1 MVPGDAYRWA
11 RLPGELG
18 LDGMAQ
24 RREMSLLLGI
34 TAVTSPFLR
43 TRLAPAEH
51 TSLLPFCA
59 HANEQRQW
67 RLGGSCFFVLSVRL
81 YPPFLS
87 SDLFRHAQGHVLWVV
102 NLVFFLGLLVAPH
115 LFDDLPERFFLL
127 AEKEASRLAAPL
139 LPLCK
144 FLPDDVVRPNNIARG
159 HKLEVFCGPEPA
171 TTIPVKEVYFNKEF
185 SSTQI
190 ESSLL
195 NQQIIASFS
204 ATAGPSYIRIERS
217 TDGRYNLRDGWKD
230 FVADANIKKGDTC
243 AFHMYKKNGKVK
255 LMVLVL

>member
-1 MVPGDAYRWA
+1 MES
-11 RLPGELG
+11 RLPHSL
-18 LDGMAQ
+18 AQ
-24 RREMSLLLGI
+24 INRRCIRQIPIAGGPGCRESWDWTAWRNGARCLCSL
-34 TAVTSPFLR
+34 VSPRSRRPFSARVSHPLSIHPSSHF
-43 TRLAPAEH
+43 APTPTNRDNGDWE
-51 TSLLPFCA
+51 
-59 HANEQRQW
+59 
-67 RLGGSCFFVLSVRL
+67 
-81 YPPFLS
+81 
-87 SDLFRHAQGHVLWVV
+87 GHVLWVV